1 MKRDLRQQI
10 LVGLVVFITTAATLV
25 GGVILALNDSP
36 DALQAGDRAAT
47 STPFHIST
55 LPPTAAGGATLTPSP
70 PDTPAVTI
78 IVIPTSTR
86 SAATGT
92 PTDEPAATSSTEV
105 SSVAAE
111 ACQVPEDWV
120 PYVVRRG
127 DNLFRIGL
135 RYGLTVDALMRG
147 NCLSSIKIKAG
158 ATLYVPPVT
167 PIAVPTSSGATKPS
181 DLVPLGTQSATDGA
195 CTNPGSLITAPKDGT
210 VLKGVVQ
217 FQGTASIPDLSFYKL
232 EIREQDSS
240 PDDYITFLTVE
251 QPVVGGLIGEMDTA
265 AWPNGTYWI
274 RLTVVNRTGNYP
286 ERCARLYIISN

>member
-1 MKRDLRQQI
+1 MKRGQRQQI
-10 LVGLVVFITTAATLV
+10 LIGLVIFITTAATLV

-36 DALQAGDRAAT
+36 DALRTSNGAAT
-47 STPFHIST
+47 STPFRIST
-55 LPPTAAGGATLTPSP
+55 LPPTAGGATLTPSP
-70 PDTPAVTI
+70 PDTPAVTVV
-78 IVIPTSTR
+78 VIPTNTR
-86 SAATGT
+86 SVTTT
-92 PTDEPAATSSTEV
+92 PTDEPTATPPTDV
-105 SSVAAE
+105 ASVTAE
-111 ACQVPEDWV
+111 TCQVPEDWV

-135 RYGLTVDALMRG
+135 RYGLTVDAIMRG

-158 ATLYVPPVT
+158 TTLYVPPVT
-167 PIAVPTSSGATKPS
+167 PIVVPTSSGAKPS

-210 VLKGVVQ
+210 ILKGVVQ
-217 FQGTASIPDLSFYKL
+217 FQGTASIPDFSFYKL

-251 QPVVGGLIGEMDTA
+251 QPVVGGLIGDMDTA

-286 ERCARLYIISN
+286 ERCAHLYIISN